1 MVQEGGRV
9 VEGRV
14 GGDLAISRSLGDHRL
29 KGKGVSCLP
38 EVTSLKVA
46 NGHVLILATDGLWD
60 VLTEEA
66 ACNLLEKSIESGH
79 ME

>member
-1 MVQEGGRV
+1 M
-9 VEGRV
+9 
-14 GGDLAISRSLGDHRL
+14 
-29 KGKGVSCLP
+29 SCLP

-46 NGHVLILATDGLWD
+46 DGHVLILATDGLWD

-79 ME
+79 MERSSQDLVDEAIRLGSKDNVLVLCIFL